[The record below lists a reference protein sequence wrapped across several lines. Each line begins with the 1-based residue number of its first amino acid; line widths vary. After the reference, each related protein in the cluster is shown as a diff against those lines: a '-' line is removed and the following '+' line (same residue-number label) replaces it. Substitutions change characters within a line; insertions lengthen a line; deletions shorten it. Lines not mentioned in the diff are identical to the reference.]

1 VSRSITDEHRESI
14 DAVDEHTESIG
25 ITGEH
30 RESIDV
36 VCEHTE
42 SIGIFL
48 YILYERG

>member
-1 VSRSITDEHRESI
+1 MSRSITDEHRESI

-30 RESIDV
+30 RESI
-36 VCEHTE
+36 
-42 SIGIFL
+42 GIFL